1 MIKITLKDGSV
12 IEVAKDTPVTEIVSK
27 ISEGLARVAL
37 IAKFNGELI
46 DLSRKLEEDGS
57 LEILTFKDDEG
68 KNAYRHTAAHILAQA
83 VKNIYPNAK
92 LAIGPSIAN
101 GFYYDFDFETP
112 ITIDDFEMIEKEM
125 QSIIK
130 ADLPIERTE
139 VSRQSALIQMRGFN
153 EPYKIQ
159 LIEDLPKDSTLTFY
173 RQGAFTELCRGP
185 HLLSTGKV
193 KFIKLTQ
200 LAGAYW
206 RGNEKNKMLTRIY
219 GTAFDKKSDFT
230 EYIEKLEEAKRRD
243 HNKIGRELGYFMT
256 EDKIGQGLPLLM
268 PKGAKLFQILQR
280 FVEDEQERRGYMLTN
295 TPSFAKSDLYKISG
309 HWDHYLDKMF
319 VIGDPEKDKEVF
331 ALRPMTCPFQYM
343 IYNNGLKSYRD
354 LPCRYHETSPL
365 FRKEASGEMHG
376 LIRVREFH
384 LADSHVVCTPEQVED
399 EFRECFDLN
408 QFYLKSLGMLDDVKL
423 RFSRWDPA
431 DTDKYINEPERWE
444 QAESSMKRILD
455 DMKVDYY
462 EAKGEA
468 AFYGPKLDIQAT
480 NVYGKEDT
488 IMTIQIDMMLAR
500 NFDMWYVD
508 QDGEKKHPYIIHC
521 GVFGCYERMMA
532 LILEKYA
539 GALPLWISPTQVKI
553 MSLTDRTSDDA
564 KKLALRLREQGI
576 RCEVDV
582 RNEKIGYKIREA
594 QLEKV
599 PYMII
604 LGDKEKEN
612 EVVAV
617 RSRNAGDLGTMTEK
631 EFVDKLTKEITEK
644 VC

>member
-1 MIKITLKDGSV
+1 MLKITLKDGSV

-219 GTAFDKKSDFT
+219 GTAFDKKSDLT

-564 KKLALRLREQGI
+564 KKLAFRLREQGI

>member
-1 MIKITLKDGSV
+1 MLKITLKDGSV

-206 RGNEKNKMLTRIY
+206 RGNVKNKMLTRIY
-219 GTAFDKKSDFT
+219 GTAFDKKSDLT

>member
-219 GTAFDKKSDFT
+219 GTAFDKKSDLT

-508 QDGEKKHPYIIHC
+508 QDGEKKHPCIIHC